1 MSQPPNRSHRGRGVS
16 KVSPNGNAPMTRM
29 PRMMPAQAHGRR
41 ANPPK
46 PNGRSPMARFMLLS
60 GALVL
65 FTTIPACA
73 VPPGLQL
80 DQPDAKENSAP
91 IITAAAVGAKAL
103 TEPGPITEIERGRGN
118 MAVTVRDT
126 DVEDTLYIRMFVD
139 YGLPDP
145 TAPRGFCKTTP
156 GSTTSRTISCDI
168 SGICTNDDIDVT
180 RLLWIEV
187 FDREPLDSG
196 TPRFRVMPEGG
207 YASKWA
213 FSLQCQEPV

>member
-1 MSQPPNRSHRGRGVS
+1 MSHQPNRIRGVS
-16 KVSPNGNAPMTRM
+16 KVSPNGDTAMTWM
-29 PRMMPAQAHGRR
+29 TRMMPARGLGRR
-41 ANPPK
+41 GNPLK
-46 PNGRSPMARFMLLS
+46 SSGRSPMARFMLLT
-60 GALVL
+60 GALVI
-65 FTTIPACA
+65 FPAAIACA

-91 IITAAAVGAKAL
+91 IITAAAVGAEAL

-156 GSTTSRTISCDI
+156 GITTSRTISCDI

-207 YASKWA
+207 YSSKWA